1 MSENILIRSV
11 NWIGDAVMTI
21 PTIRLIKNTFRD
33 SRISLLVRPQVKAVF
48 DGNPFIDEFILYE
61 DRHRSLLGRLN
72 LVSQLRKRQFSKAFL
87 FQNAFDAALITFL
100 ARIPERIGYNRDGR
114 GFLLTGPIPFNND
127 DRKIHHIDYYLN
139 LVRYYTGK
147 KGSRVQGS
155 KGSFDSLNPRIP
167 DSLYI
172 FLSLEERSSM
182 RGRLKGLKRPILG
195 INPGATYGSA
205 KRWLTDRFAEVAE
218 WFIKDTGGSVI
229 ITGSAA
235 ECSIADE
242 IVKTIDPELR
252 SSGYVINLSGKT
264 SLRELINL
272 ISECD
277 LYLSNDSGPMHVAY
291 AVGTPLVAIFG
302 STDPKLTGPVGE
314 GAKVIKAEVDCGPC
328 FNRSCDRDRMC
339 MYGIDSD
346 DVYLALRSFLPT
358 RRAVFFDR
366 DGTICK
372 DVDYLRRWEDLKVF
386 NDIDSIN
393 LLKDKGFL
401 LIGITNQSGIGRG
414 LIEEGFVKKVNRF
427 FIDEYGFH
435 DFFYCPHLPSEH
447 CSCRKPQLG
456 MIHRARVR
464 HNIDL
469 RGSYV
474 IGDKDDDML
483 LALAAGAKGIF
494 VRTGKEQSS
503 PNAVKIVGNLREAVN
518 FIIRD
523 S

>member
-1 MSENILIRSV
+1 
-11 NWIGDAVMTI
+11 
-21 PTIRLIKNTFRD
+21 
-33 SRISLLVRPQVKAVF
+33 
-48 DGNPFIDEFILYE
+48 
-61 DRHRSLLGRLN
+61 
-72 LVSQLRKRQFSKAFL
+72 
-87 FQNAFDAALITFL
+87 
-100 ARIPERIGYNRDGR
+100 
-114 GFLLTGPIPFNND
+114 
-127 DRKIHHIDYYLN
+127 
-139 LVRYYTGK
+139 
-147 KGSRVQGS
+147 
-155 KGSFDSLNPRIP
+155 
-167 DSLYI
+167 
-172 FLSLEERSSM
+172 
-182 RGRLKGLKRPILG
+182 
-195 INPGATYGSA
+195 
-205 KRWLTDRFAEVAE
+205 
-218 WFIKDTGGSVI
+218 
-229 ITGSAA
+229 
-235 ECSIADE
+235 
-242 IVKTIDPELR
+242 
-252 SSGYVINLSGKT
+252 
-264 SLRELINL
+264 
-272 ISECD
+272 
-277 LYLSNDSGPMHVAY
+277 
-291 AVGTPLVAIFG
+291 
-302 STDPKLTGPVGE
+302 
-314 GAKVIKAEVDCGPC
+314 
-328 FNRSCDRDRMC
+328 